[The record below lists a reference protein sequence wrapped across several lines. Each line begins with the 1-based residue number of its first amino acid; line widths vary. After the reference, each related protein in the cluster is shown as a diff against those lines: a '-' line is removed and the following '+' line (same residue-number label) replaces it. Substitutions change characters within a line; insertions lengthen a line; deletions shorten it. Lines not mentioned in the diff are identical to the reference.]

1 MWGEAF
7 EIMLIQRYNLILDC
21 IPLAPQRTS
30 VCNLR
35 VKLVDRGFEISIRML
50 QRDLQLLYEQ
60 GCFGLEKD
68 MRSKP
73 YGWSI
78 NSQWRGGNL
87 KIMSSEVAEHY
98 LLLEQLLPQS
108 VPSDVK
114 QSVHTKA
121 EQALKRFTGRVPNW
135 LSTLPKPS
143 LKVNIDTHLIAQIE
157 HAIKHKRAVSAE
169 LYRVLYDE
177 AHWLKF
183 AELSFYNLVEQG
195 GVLMAQFMVGELH
208 DKCYQMPVYRI
219 RNVHIL
225 QKTRR
230 EPSAEQLKS
239 LRSAINKG
247 MKQETIELIVKVPNH
262 SAVNQGFI
270 ELGELIDK
278 QQIDDKNVLLTYQTI
293 DTEQLTDELFKCAH
307 WIEVAKPE
315 KLRQRITTKLKAAV
329 NFYK

>member
-1 MWGEAF
+1 M
-7 EIMLIQRYNLILDC
+7 ILHRHLS
-21 IPLAPQRTS
+21 ILELLPIAPSSISTQ
-30 VCNLR
+30 
-35 VKLVDRGFEISIRML
+35 KLQHRLTERGFEVSMRML
-50 QRDLQLLYEQ
+50 QRDLQSLYEQ

-68 MRSKP
+68 SRSKP

-78 NSQWRGGNL
+78 NAQWRGGNARV
-87 KIMSSEVAEHY
+87 MSSEVAEHY

-114 QSVHTKA
+114 QLVHIKA
-121 EQALKRFTGRVPNW
+121 EQALKRFNDHVPDW
-135 LSTLPKPS
+135 LATLPKSS
-143 LKVNIDTHLIAQIE
+143 LKVNIDTQLVAQIE

-195 GVLMAQFMVGELH
+195 GVLMAQFMVGKLH

-230 EPSAEQLKS
+230 EPSTEQLKS

-247 MKQETIELIVKVPNH
+247 MSQEAIELVIKVPTH

-270 ELGELIDK
+270 ELGELTDK
-278 QQIDDKNVLLTYQTI
+278 QQIDAKYVLFTYQTI
-293 DTEQLTDELFKCAH
+293 DSEQLTDELFKFAH
-307 WIEVAKPE
+307 WLEVVKPE
-315 KLRQRITTKLKAAV
+315 KLRQRIVSKLQAAA
-329 NFYK
+329 NIYK

>member
-1 MWGEAF
+1 MNSHRH
-7 EIMLIQRYNLILDC
+7 LLILELVP
-21 IPLAPQRTS
+21 IAPSSISTQQ
-30 VCNLR
+30 LQK
-35 VKLVDRGFEISIRML
+35 KLVECGFEFPIRML
-50 QRDLQLLYEQ
+50 QRDLQSLYEQ

-68 MRSKP
+68 TRSKP

-78 NSQWRGGNL
+78 NAQWRGGSA
-87 KIMSSEVAEHY
+87 KIMSCEVAEHY

-108 VPSDVK
+108 IPSDVK
-114 QSVHTKA
+114 RSVHIKA
-121 EQALKRFTGRVPNW
+121 EQALKRFNGDVPDW
-135 LSTLPKPS
+135 LATLPKPS
-143 LKVNIDTHLIAQIE
+143 LKVNIDSKLVAQIE

-183 AELSFYNLVEQG
+183 AELSFYSLVEQG
-195 GVLMAQFMVGELH
+195 GVLMAQFMVGSLH

-247 MKQETIELIVKVPNH
+247 MKQEAIELVVKVPSH
-262 SAVNQGFI
+262 SVVNQGFI
-270 ELGELIDK
+270 ELGELTDK
-278 QQIDDKNVLLTYQTI
+278 QHIDEKNVLLTYQTI

-307 WIEVAKPE
+307 WLEVIKPE
-315 KLRQRITTKLKAAV
+315 RIRKRITTKLKAAAS
-329 NFYK
+329 NYQ

>member
-1 MWGEAF
+1 MQ
-7 EIMLIQRYNLILDC
+7 IQRYNLLLEC
-21 IPLAPQRTS
+21 IPKAPKRVS
-30 VCNLR
+30 VPDLKA
-35 VKLVDRGFEISIRML
+35 KLSSRGFDISTRML
-50 QRDLQLLYEQ
+50 QRDLQSLYDQ
-60 GCFGLEKD
+60 GCLGLEKD
-68 MRSKP
+68 TRSKP

-78 NSQWRGGNL
+78 NSQWRGSNA
-87 KIMSSEVAEHY
+87 KVMSSEVAEHY

-108 VPSDVK
+108 IPSDVK
-114 QSVHTKA
+114 RSVHVKA
-121 EQALKRFTGRVPNW
+121 EQALKRFNGHLPDW

-143 LKVNIDTHLIAQIE
+143 LKMNVDTQLVKQIE

-183 AELSFYNLVEQG
+183 TGLSFYNLVEQG
-195 GVLMAQFMVGELH
+195 GVLMVQFMVGQLH

-247 MKQETIELIVKVPNH
+247 MKQEAIELVVKVPTH
-262 SAVNQGFI
+262 SVVNQGFI
-270 ELGELIDK
+270 ELGELTDK
-278 QQIDDKNVLLTYQTI
+278 QHIDEKNVLFTYQTI

-307 WIEVAKPE
+307 WLEVIKPE
-315 KLRQRITTKLKAAV
+315 RIRKRITTKLKAAAS
-329 NFYK
+329 NYQ

>member
-1 MWGEAF
+1 MNSRRHFSILELVPIAPSS
-7 EIMLIQRYNLILDC
+7 ISTQQLQR
-21 IPLAPQRTS
+21 
-30 VCNLR
+30 
-35 VKLVDRGFEISIRML
+35 KLLERGFDISIRML
-50 QRDLQLLYEQ
+50 QRDLQSLYDQ
-60 GCFGLEKD
+60 DCFGLEKD
-68 MRSKP
+68 TRSKP

-78 NSQWRGGNL
+78 NAQWRGGSA
-87 KIMSSEVAEHY
+87 KIMSCEVAEHY

-108 VPSDVK
+108 IPSDVK
-114 QSVHTKA
+114 RSVHIKA
-121 EQALKRFTGRVPNW
+121 EQALKRFNGDVPDW
-135 LSTLPKPS
+135 LATLPKPS
-143 LKVNIDTHLIAQIE
+143 LKVNIDSKLVAQIE

-169 LYRVLYDE
+169 LYRVLYNE

-195 GVLMAQFMVGELH
+195 GVLMAQFMVGSLH

-247 MKQETIELIVKVPNH
+247 MKQEAIELVVKVPTH
-262 SAVNQGFI
+262 SVVNQGFI
-270 ELGELIDK
+270 ELGELTDK
-278 QQIDDKNVLLTYQTI
+278 QHIDEKNVLFTYQTI

-307 WIEVAKPE
+307 WLEVIKPE
-315 KLRQRITTKLKAAV
+315 RIRKRITTKLKAAAS
-329 NFYK
+329 NYQ

>member
-1 MWGEAF
+1 M
-7 EIMLIQRYNLILDC
+7 ISHRHLSILELVP
-21 IPLAPQRTS
+21 IAPSSISILQ
-30 VCNLR
+30 LQQ
-35 VKLVDRGFEISIRML
+35 KLVDRGIVLSTRML
-50 QRDLQLLYEQ
+50 QRDLQSLYEQ

-68 MRSKP
+68 TRSKP

-78 NSQWRGGNL
+78 NAQWRGGNS
-87 KIMSSEVAEHY
+87 KVMSSEVAEHY

-114 QSVHTKA
+114 QSVHIKA
-121 EQALKRFTGRVPNW
+121 EQALKRYNGHMPEW

-143 LKVNIDTHLIAQIE
+143 LKVNVDTQLVEQIE
-157 HAIKHKRAVSAE
+157 HAIMHKRAVSAE

-230 EPSAEQLKS
+230 EPSTEQLKS

-247 MKQETIELIVKVPNH
+247 MSQEAIELVVKVPIH

-270 ELGELIDK
+270 ELGELINK

-293 DTEQLTDELFKCAH
+293 DTEQLVDELFKCAH
-307 WIEVAKPE
+307 WLEVIKPE
-315 KLRQRITTKLKAAV
+315 KLRQRITTKLKAAA
-329 NFYK
+329 NIYK

>member
-1 MWGEAF
+1 MKP
-7 EIMLIQRYNLILDC
+7 LRYLTLLEYIPISPLSISVKQLQENL
-21 IPLAPQRTS
+21 S
-30 VCNLR
+30 LR
-35 VKLVDRGFEISIRML
+35 GVELSTRML
-50 QRDLQLLYEQ
+50 QRDLQSLYDQ

-78 NSQWRGGNL
+78 NAQWRGGNS
-87 KIMSSEVAEHY
+87 KVMSSEVAEHY

-108 VPSDVK
+108 IPNEIK
-114 QSVHTKA
+114 QSVHIKA
-121 EQALKRFTGRVPNW
+121 EQALQRFNGHVPDW
-135 LSTLPKPS
+135 LSTLPRPL
-143 LKVNIDTHLIAQIE
+143 LKMNIDAQLIAQLE

-195 GVLMAQFMVGELH
+195 GVLMAQFMVGSLH

-219 RNVHIL
+219 RNIHIL

-247 MKQETIELIVKVPNH
+247 MKQEAIELVVKVPSH

-270 ELGELIDK
+270 ELGELTDK
-278 QQIDDKNVLLTYQTI
+278 QQIDDKNVLLTYHTI

-307 WIEVAKPE
+307 WLEVIKPE
-315 KLRQRITTKLKAAV
+315 KLRQRITTKLKATA
-329 NFYK
+329 NIYK

>member
-1 MWGEAF
+1 MNSHRHLFILELVPMGPSS
-7 EIMLIQRYNLILDC
+7 ISTQQLQQQLIE
-21 IPLAPQRTS
+21 
-30 VCNLR
+30 
-35 VKLVDRGFEISIRML
+35 RGFDLSTRML
-50 QRDLQLLYEQ
+50 QRDLQSLYEQ
-60 GCFGLEKD
+60 GSFGLEKD
-68 MRSKP
+68 TRSKP

-78 NSQWRGGNL
+78 NAQWRGVNE
-87 KIMSSEVAEHY
+87 KVMSSEVAEHY

-108 VPSDVK
+108 VPSEVK
-114 QSVHTKA
+114 QSVHIKA
-121 EQALKRFTGRVPNW
+121 EQALKRVNGHLPEW

-143 LKVNIDTHLIAQIE
+143 LKVNVDSQLVAQIE

-195 GVLMAQFMVGELH
+195 GVLMAQFMVGSLH

-247 MKQETIELIVKVPNH
+247 MKQEAIELVVAVPSH

-270 ELGELIDK
+270 ELGELTDK
-278 QQIDDKNVLLTYQTI
+278 QYIDDKNVLLTYQTI
-293 DTEQLTDELFKCAH
+293 DTEQLTNELFKCAH
-307 WIEVAKPE
+307 WLEVIKPE
-315 KLRQRITTKLKAAV
+315 QIRKRIITKLKAAAS
-329 NFYK
+329 NYQ

>member
-1 MWGEAF
+1 MKTA
-7 EIMLIQRYNLILDC
+7 RHNSILDY
-21 IPLAPQRTS
+21 IPSSPKSTS
-30 VCNLR
+30 VSELQIALS
-35 VKLVDRGFEISIRML
+35 KSGLDLSSRML
-50 QRDLQLLYEQ
+50 QRDLQSLYEQ

-68 MRSKP
+68 TRSKP

-78 NSQWRGGNL
+78 NAQWRGGNA
-87 KIMSSEVAEHY
+87 KVMSSEVAEHY

-114 QSVHTKA
+114 RSVQIKA
-121 EQALKRFTGRVPNW
+121 EQALKRFNGDVPNW

-143 LKVNIDTHLIAQIE
+143 LKVNIDTQLVGQIE

-169 LYRVLYDE
+169 LYRVLYDK

-230 EPSAEQLKS
+230 EPNTKQLKS

-247 MKQETIELIVKVPNH
+247 KSQEAIELIIKVPTH

-270 ELGELIDK
+270 ELGVLTDK
-278 QQIDDKNVLLTYQTI
+278 QKVDDKNVLLTYQTN
-293 DTEQLTDELFKCAH
+293 DTEQLTDELFKYAH
-307 WIEVAKPE
+307 WLEVIKPE
-315 KLRQRITTKLKAAV
+315 KLRQRMVSKLKAATT
-329 NFYK
+329 NYL

>member
-1 MWGEAF
+1 MQ
-7 EIMLIQRYNLILDC
+7 IQRYNLLLEC
-21 IPLAPQRTS
+21 IPKAPHCVS
-30 VCNLR
+30 APYLKA
-35 VKLVDRGFEISIRML
+35 KLSSRGFNISTRML
-50 QRDLQLLYEQ
+50 QRDLQSLYEQ

-68 MRSKP
+68 TRSIP

-78 NSQWRGGNL
+78 NAQWRGSNSKL
-87 KIMSSEVAEHY
+87 MSTEVAEHY

-114 QSVHTKA
+114 QSVHIKA
-121 EQALKRFTGRVPNW
+121 EQALKRVNGHLPEW
-135 LSTLPKPS
+135 LSTLPKLS
-143 LKVNIDTHLIAQIE
+143 LKVNIDTQLVKQIE

-195 GVLMAQFMVGELH
+195 GVLMAQFMVGTLH

-247 MKQETIELIVKVPNH
+247 MSQEAIELVIKVPTH
-262 SAVNQGFI
+262 SAINQEFI

-278 QQIDDKNVLLTYQTI
+278 QKVDDKNVLVTYQTI

-307 WIEVAKPE
+307 WLEVIKPE
-315 KLRQRITTKLKAAV
+315 KLRQRIVSKLKAATA
-329 NFYK
+329 NYL

>member
-1 MWGEAF
+1 MNSHRH
-7 EIMLIQRYNLILDC
+7 LLILELVP
-21 IPLAPQRTS
+21 IAPRSISTQQLQR
-30 VCNLR
+30 
-35 VKLVDRGFEISIRML
+35 KLLERGFDISTRML
-50 QRDLQLLYEQ
+50 QRDLQSLYEQ
-60 GCFGLEKD
+60 GCYGLEKD
-68 MRSKP
+68 TRSKP

-78 NSQWRGGNL
+78 NAQWRGGSA
-87 KIMSSEVAEHY
+87 KIMSCEVAEHY

-108 VPSDVK
+108 IPSDVK
-114 QSVHTKA
+114 RSVHIKA
-121 EQALKRFTGRVPNW
+121 EQALKRFNGHVPDW

-143 LKVNIDTHLIAQIE
+143 LKVNIDSKLVAQIE

-195 GVLMAQFMVGELH
+195 GVLMAQFMVGSLH

-247 MKQETIELIVKVPNH
+247 MKQEAIELVVKVPSH

-270 ELGELIDK
+270 ELGELTDK
-278 QQIDDKNVLLTYQTI
+278 QHIDEKNVLLTYQTI

-307 WIEVAKPE
+307 WLEVIKPE
-315 KLRQRITTKLKAAV
+315 RIRKRITTKLKAAAS
-329 NFYK
+329 NYQ

>member
-1 MWGEAF
+1 MP
-7 EIMLIQRYNLILDC
+7 D
-21 IPLAPQRTS
+21 
-30 VCNLR
+30 
-35 VKLVDRGFEISIRML
+35 
-50 QRDLQLLYEQ
+50 
-60 GCFGLEKD
+60 
-68 MRSKP
+68 
-73 YGWSI
+73 
-78 NSQWRGGNL
+78 
-87 KIMSSEVAEHY
+87 
-98 LLLEQLLPQS
+98 LLPQS

-114 QSVHTKA
+114 RSVHTKA
-121 EQALKRFTGRVPNW
+121 EQALKRFNGHVPDW
-135 LSTLPKPS
+135 LATLPKPS
-143 LKVNIDTHLIAQIE
+143 LKVNIDTHLVAQIE

-195 GVLMAQFMVGELH
+195 GVLMAQFMVGSLH
-208 DKCYQMPVYRI
+208 DKCYQMPIYRI

-230 EPSAEQLKS
+230 DPSTEQLKS

-307 WIEVAKPE
+307 WLEVIKPE
-315 KLRQRITTKLKAAV
+315 KLRQRVTTKLKAAA
-329 NFYK
+329 NNYK

>member
-1 MWGEAF
+1 
-7 EIMLIQRYNLILDC
+7 MLILRQSTILDI
-21 IPLAPQRTS
+21 IPLSPRYIS
-30 VCNLR
+30 SHELM
-35 VKLVDRGFEISIRML
+35 VKLNQFGFDISTRML
-50 QRDLQLLYEQ
+50 QRDLQSLYEQ

-68 MRSKP
+68 TRSKP

-78 NSQWRGGNL
+78 NAQWRGGNT
-87 KIMSSEVAEHY
+87 KVMSSEMAQHY

-114 QSVHTKA
+114 RSVHTKA
-121 EQALKRFTGRVPNW
+121 EQALKRFNGHVPSW
-135 LSTLPKPS
+135 LSTLSKPS
-143 LKVNIDTHLIAQIE
+143 LKVNIDTQLVEQIE

-225 QKTRR
+225 QKIRR
-230 EPSAEQLKS
+230 EPSAEQLKT

-247 MKQETIELIVKVPNH
+247 MSRELIELVVKVSDH
-262 SAVNQGFI
+262 STLNQGFI
-270 ELGELIDK
+270 ELGELVGK

-293 DTEQLTDELFKCAH
+293 DTEQLTDELFQCAH
-307 WIEVAKPE
+307 WLEVIKPE
-315 KLRQRITTKLKAAV
+315 KLRQRIVSKLKAAA
-329 NFYK
+329 NIYK

>member
-1 MWGEAF
+1 MKTA
-7 EIMLIQRYNLILDC
+7 RHNSILDY
-21 IPLAPQRTS
+21 IPSSPKSTS
-30 VCNLR
+30 VSELQIALS
-35 VKLVDRGFEISIRML
+35 KSGLDLSSRML
-50 QRDLQLLYEQ
+50 QRDLQSLYEQ

-68 MRSKP
+68 TRSKP

-87 KIMSSEVAEHY
+87 KIMSFEVAEHY

-108 VPSDVK
+108 VPRDVK
-114 QSVHTKA
+114 QSVRIKA
-121 EQALKRFTGRVPNW
+121 EQALKRFNGHLPDW
-135 LSTLPKPS
+135 LSSLAKPS
-143 LKVNIDTHLIAQIE
+143 LKVNIDSKLVAQIE

-195 GVLMAQFMVGELH
+195 GVLMAQFMVGSLH

-219 RNVHIL
+219 RNVHVL
-225 QKTRR
+225 QKNRR
-230 EPSAEQLKS
+230 EPSTEQLKT

-247 MKQETIELIVKVPNH
+247 MKQEAIELVVKVPSH

-270 ELGELIDK
+270 ELGELIEK
-278 QQIDDKNVLLTYQTI
+278 QHIDEKSVLLTYQTI
-293 DTEQLTDELFKCAH
+293 DTEQLTDELFQCAH
-307 WIEVAKPE
+307 WLEVIKPE
-315 KLRQRITTKLKAAV
+315 KLRQRIVHKLKAATA
-329 NFYK
+329 NYL

>member
-1 MWGEAF
+1 MQVLRY
-7 EIMLIQRYNLILDC
+7 EIILDC
-21 IPLAPQRTS
+21 IPVRPFRRSTS
-30 VCNLR
+30 EL
-35 VKLVDRGFEISIRML
+35 KLMLLNQGFKVTTRML
-50 QRDLQLLYEQ
+50 QRDLQSLYDQ

-68 MRSKP
+68 TRSKP

-78 NSQWRGGNL
+78 NAQWRGGSA

-108 VPSDVK
+108 VPSYVK

-121 EQALKRFTGRVPNW
+121 EQALKRFNGHVPDW
-135 LSTLPKPS
+135 LSNLPKPS
-143 LKVNIDTHLIAQIE
+143 LKVNIDTHLVAQIE
-157 HAIKHKRAVSAE
+157 HVIKHKRAVSAE

-183 AELSFYNLVEQG
+183 AELSFYNLVEHG
-195 GVLMAQFMVGELH
+195 GVLMAQFMVGTLH

-230 EPSAEQLKS
+230 EPSIGQLKS

-247 MKQETIELIVKVPNH
+247 MLQEGIELIIKVPKH
-262 SAVNQGFI
+262 SAVNQEFI
-270 ELGELIDK
+270 ELGELTDK
-278 QQIDDKNVLLTYQTI
+278 QHIDEKSVLVTYQTI
-293 DTEQLTDELFKCAH
+293 DTEQLTDELFKFSH
-307 WIEVAKPE
+307 WLEVIKPE
-315 KLRQRITTKLKAAV
+315 KLRQRIVSKLQAAA
-329 NFYK
+329 NIYK

>member
-1 MWGEAF
+1 MNSNRHLFILELVPMGPSS
-7 EIMLIQRYNLILDC
+7 ISTQQLQQQLIE
-21 IPLAPQRTS
+21 
-30 VCNLR
+30 
-35 VKLVDRGFEISIRML
+35 RGIVLSTRML
-50 QRDLQLLYEQ
+50 QRDLQSLYEQ

-68 MRSKP
+68 ARSKP

-78 NSQWRGGNL
+78 NAQWRGGNT
-87 KIMSSEVAEHY
+87 KVMSSEMAEHY

-114 QSVHTKA
+114 QSVHIKA
-121 EQALKRFTGRVPNW
+121 EQALKRFNGHVPDW
-135 LSTLPKPS
+135 LATLPKPS
-143 LKVNIDTHLIAQIE
+143 LKVNVDTQLVTQIE

-195 GVLMAQFMVGELH
+195 GVLMAQFMVGSLH

-230 EPSAEQLKS
+230 EPNNEQLKS

-278 QQIDDKNVLLTYQTI
+278 QQIDDKNVLFTYQTT

-307 WIEVAKPE
+307 WLEVIKPE
-315 KLRQRITTKLKAAV
+315 KLRQRIVSKLQAAA
-329 NFYK
+329 NIYK

>member
-1 MWGEAF
+1 MNTA
-7 EIMLIQRYNLILDC
+7 RHNSILDF
-21 IPLAPQRTS
+21 IPSSPKSTS
-30 VCNLR
+30 VSELQIALS
-35 VKLVDRGFEISIRML
+35 KSGLDLSSRML
-50 QRDLQLLYEQ
+50 QRDLQSLYEQ

-68 MRSKP
+68 TRSKP

-78 NSQWRGGNL
+78 NAQWRSSNSRV
-87 KIMSSEVAEHY
+87 MSTEVAEHY

-108 VPSDVK
+108 VPRDVK
-114 QSVHTKA
+114 QSVRIKA

-143 LKVNIDTHLIAQIE
+143 LKVNVDTQLVVQIE
-157 HAIKHKRAVSAE
+157 HAIQYKRAVSAE

-183 AELSFYNLVEQG
+183 AELSFYNIVEQG
-195 GVLMAQFMVGELH
+195 GVLMAQFMVGTLH

-230 EPSAEQLKS
+230 EPSTEQLES

-247 MKQETIELIVKVPNH
+247 LSQEAIELIVKVPSH

-270 ELGELIDK
+270 ELGELTDK
-278 QQIDDKNVLLTYQTI
+278 QHIDEKSVLVTYQTI

-307 WIEVAKPE
+307 WLEVIKPE
-315 KLRQRITTKLKAAV
+315 KLRQRIVSKLQAAA
-329 NFYK
+329 NIYK

>member
-1 MWGEAF
+1 M
-7 EIMLIQRYNLILDC
+7 ISYRHLSILELVP
-21 IPLAPQRTS
+21 IAPSSISTQ
-30 VCNLR
+30 
-35 VKLVDRGFEISIRML
+35 KLQHRLTERGFDIPTRML
-50 QRDLQLLYEQ
+50 QRDLQSLYDQ

-73 YGWSI
+73 FGWSI
-78 NSQWRGGNL
+78 NAQWRGSNS
-87 KIMSSEVAEHY
+87 KVMSTEVAEHY

-114 QSVHTKA
+114 RSVHVIA
-121 EQALKRFTGRVPNW
+121 EQALKRFNGHLPDW

-143 LKVNIDTHLIAQIE
+143 LKVNVDTKLIKQIE
-157 HAIKHKRAVSAE
+157 HAIKHNRAVSAE

-225 QKTRR
+225 QETRR
-230 EPSAEQLKS
+230 EPSTEQLKS

-262 SAVNQGFI
+262 SSVNQGFI

-278 QQIDDKNVLLTYQTI
+278 QQIDDKYVLFTYQTI
-293 DTEQLTDELFKCAH
+293 DSEQLTDELFKCVH
-307 WIEVAKPE
+307 WLEVVKPE
-315 KLRQRITTKLKAAV
+315 RLRQRIVSKLQAAA
-329 NFYK
+329 NISK

>member
-1 MWGEAF
+1 MN
-7 EIMLIQRYNLILDC
+7 LQRHFYILELV
-21 IPLAPQRTS
+21 PKAPSSISTHQ
-30 VCNLR
+30 LQQ
-35 VKLVDRGFEISIRML
+35 KLLERGFDISTRML
-50 QRDLQLLYEQ
+50 QRDLHLLFEQ

-68 MRSKP
+68 TRSKP

-78 NSQWRGGNL
+78 NSQWRGGNA
-87 KIMSSEVAEHY
+87 KIISSEVAEHY

-114 QSVHTKA
+114 QSVRIKA
-121 EQALKRFTGRVPNW
+121 EQALKRFNGHVPDW
-135 LSTLPKPS
+135 LATLAKPS
-143 LKVNIDTHLIAQIE
+143 LKVNIDTQLVAQIE

-177 AHWLKF
+177 THWLKF

-219 RNVHIL
+219 RNVHVL

-230 EPSAEQLKS
+230 EPSDEQLKS

-247 MKQETIELIVKVPNH
+247 KSQEAIELIVKVPKH
-262 SAVNQGFI
+262 SAVNEGFI
-270 ELGELIDK
+270 ELGELTDK
-278 QQIDDKNVLLTYQTI
+278 QHIDDKNVLLTYQTT

-307 WIEVAKPE
+307 WLEVIKPE
-315 KLRQRITTKLKAAV
+315 KLRKRIISKLKAATT
-329 NFYK
+329 NYL

>member
-1 MWGEAF
+1 M
-7 EIMLIQRYNLILDC
+7 ISHRHLSILELV
-21 IPLAPQRTS
+21 PLAPSSISTQQ
-30 VCNLR
+30 LQQI
-35 VKLVDRGFEISIRML
+35 LVERDFEISTRML

-60 GCFGLEKD
+60 GCFGLEKYT
-68 MRSKP
+68 RSKP

-78 NSQWRGGNL
+78 NAQWRGGNA
-87 KIMSSEVAEHY
+87 KVMSSEGAEHY

-108 VPSDVK
+108 VPSDVR
-114 QSVHTKA
+114 QSVRIKA
-121 EQALKRFTGRVPNW
+121 EQALKRFNGHLPDW

-143 LKVNIDTHLIAQIE
+143 LKVNIDTQLVAQIE
-157 HAIKHKRAVSAE
+157 HAIKYKRAVSAE

-195 GVLMAQFMVGELH
+195 GVLVAQFMVGKLH
-208 DKCYQMPVYRI
+208 NKCYQMPVYRI

-230 EPSAEQLKS
+230 EPSNEQLKS

-247 MKQETIELIVKVPNH
+247 MSQEAIQLVVKVPSH

-270 ELGELIDK
+270 ELGELTDK

-293 DTEQLTDELFKCAH
+293 DTEQLSDELFKCAH
-307 WIEVAKPE
+307 WLEVIQPE
-315 KLRQRITTKLKAAV
+315 RIRKRIITRLKAAAS
-329 NFYK
+329 NYQ

>member
-1 MWGEAF
+1 MKTA
-7 EIMLIQRYNLILDC
+7 RHNSILDC
-21 IPLAPQRTS
+21 IPSSPKSTS
-30 VCNLR
+30 VKELQATLS
-35 VKLVDRGFEISIRML
+35 KSGLDLSSRML
-50 QRDLQLLYEQ
+50 QRDLQSLYEQ

-68 MRSKP
+68 TRSKP
-73 YGWSI
+73 FGWSI
-78 NSQWRGGNL
+78 NAQWRGSNS
-87 KIMSSEVAEHY
+87 KVMSSEVAEHY

-114 QSVHTKA
+114 RSVHTKA
-121 EQALKRFTGRVPNW
+121 EQALKRFNGHVPSW
-135 LSTLPKPS
+135 LSTLSKPS
-143 LKVNIDTHLIAQIE
+143 LKVNIDTQLVEQIE

-230 EPSAEQLKS
+230 EPSVEQLKS

-247 MKQETIELIVKVPNH
+247 MNQECIELIVKAPKH

-270 ELGELIDK
+270 ELGEMTDK
-278 QQIDDKNVLLTYQTI
+278 QIIDEKNVLLTYQAI

-307 WIEVAKPE
+307 WLEVIKPE
-315 KLRQRITTKLKAAV
+315 RLRQRIVSKLKAATT
-329 NFYK
+329 NYL

>member
-1 MWGEAF
+1 
-7 EIMLIQRYNLILDC
+7 MLILRQSTILDI
-21 IPLAPQRTS
+21 IPLSPRYIS
-30 VCNLR
+30 SHELM
-35 VKLVDRGFEISIRML
+35 VKLNQFGFDISTRML
-50 QRDLQLLYEQ
+50 QRDLQSLYEQ

-68 MRSKP
+68 TRSKP

-78 NSQWRGGNL
+78 NAQWRGGNT
-87 KIMSSEVAEHY
+87 KVMSSEMAQHY
-98 LLLEQLLPQS
+98 LLLEQLLPHS
-108 VPSDVK
+108 TPSDVK
-114 QSVHTKA
+114 RSVHTKA
-121 EQALKRFTGRVPNW
+121 EQALKRFNGHVPSW
-135 LSTLPKPS
+135 LSTLSKPS
-143 LKVNIDTHLIAQIE
+143 LKVNIDTQLVEQIE

-247 MKQETIELIVKVPNH
+247 MEQETIELIVKVPIH

>member
-1 MWGEAF
+1 
-7 EIMLIQRYNLILDC
+7 LDC

-30 VCNLR
+30 VCDLR
-35 VKLVDRGFEISIRML
+35 VKLVDRGFEISTRML

-78 NSQWRGGNL
+78 NAQWRGGSA

-108 VPSDVK
+108 VPSEVK
-114 QSVHTKA
+114 QSVRIKA
-121 EQALKRFTGRVPNW
+121 EQALKRFNGHVPDW
-135 LSTLPKPS
+135 LSTQPKPS
-143 LKVNIDTHLIAQIE
+143 LKVNIDTQLVAQIE

-195 GVLMAQFMVGELH
+195 GVLMAQFMVGQLH

-219 RNVHIL
+219 RNVKVL

-230 EPSAEQLKS
+230 EPSTEQLKS

-247 MKQETIELIVKVPNH
+247 MTQKAIEIVVKVPNH

-270 ELGELIDK
+270 ELGELTDK
-278 QQIDDKNVLLTYQTI
+278 QHINDKSVLLTYQTI
-293 DTEQLTDELFKCAH
+293 DTEQLNDELFKCAH
-307 WIEVAKPE
+307 WLEVIKPE
-315 KLRQRITTKLKAAV
+315 RIRKRIITKLKAATT
-329 NFYK
+329 NYL

>member
-1 MWGEAF
+1 M
-7 EIMLIQRYNLILDC
+7 ISHRHLSILELVP
-21 IPLAPQRTS
+21 IAPSSISTQ
-30 VCNLR
+30 
-35 VKLVDRGFEISIRML
+35 KLQHRLCERGFDISTRML
-50 QRDLQLLYEQ
+50 QRDLQSLYEQ

-68 MRSKP
+68 TRSKP
-73 YGWSI
+73 FGWSI
-78 NSQWRGGNL
+78 SAQWRGGNSRV
-87 KIMSSEVAEHY
+87 MSTEVAEHY

-114 QSVHTKA
+114 RSVHTKA
-121 EQALKRFTGRVPNW
+121 EQALKRFNGHVPDW
-135 LSTLPKPS
+135 LATLPKSS
-143 LKVNIDTHLIAQIE
+143 LKVNIDNQLVAQIE

-169 LYRVLYDE
+169 LYRVLYDK

-230 EPSAEQLKS
+230 EPSYEQLKS

-247 MKQETIELIVKVPNH
+247 MSQEAIELVVKVPIH

-270 ELGELIDK
+270 ELGELTDK
-278 QQIDDKNVLLTYQTI
+278 QHIDEKSVLFTYQTI
-293 DTEQLTDELFKCAH
+293 DTEQLIDELFKCAH
-307 WIEVAKPE
+307 WLEVIKPE
-315 KLRQRITTKLKAAV
+315 KLRRRITIKLKAAA
-329 NFYK
+329 NIYK

>member
-1 MWGEAF
+1 MGPSSISTQQLKQQLTEH
-7 EIMLIQRYNLILDC
+7 
-21 IPLAPQRTS
+21 
-30 VCNLR
+30 
-35 VKLVDRGFEISIRML
+35 GFDLSTRML
-50 QRDLQLLYEQ
+50 QRDLQSLYDQ

-68 MRSKP
+68 TRSKP

-78 NSQWRGGNL
+78 NAQWRGGSA

-114 QSVHTKA
+114 RSVHTKA
-121 EQALKRFTGRVPNW
+121 EQALKRFNGHLPDW
-135 LSTLPKPS
+135 LSRLPKPS
-143 LKVNIDTHLIAQIE
+143 LQVNIDSKLVAQIE
-157 HAIKHKRAVSAE
+157 HAIKHKRVVSAE

-195 GVLMAQFMVGELH
+195 GVLMAQFMVGQLH

-219 RNVHIL
+219 RNVHVL
-225 QKTRR
+225 QKNRR
-230 EPSAEQLKS
+230 EPSTEQLKT

-247 MKQETIELIVKVPNH
+247 MNQECIELIVKAPKH

-270 ELGELIDK
+270 ELGEMTDK
-278 QQIDDKNVLLTYQTI
+278 QSIDEKYVLLTYQTI
-293 DTEQLTDELFKCAH
+293 DTEQLTDELLKYAH
-307 WIEVAKPE
+307 WLEVIKPE
-315 KLRQRITTKLKAAV
+315 KLRQRIVSKLKVATA
-329 NFYK
+329 NYL

>member
-1 MWGEAF
+1 MVSNRHF
-7 EIMLIQRYNLILDC
+7 SILELVP
-21 IPLAPQRTS
+21 IAPSSISTQQLQHRLTEQ
-30 VCNLR
+30 
-35 VKLVDRGFEISIRML
+35 GFEVSTRML
-50 QRDLQLLYEQ
+50 QRDLQSLYEQ

-68 MRSKP
+68 TRSKP

-78 NSQWRGGNL
+78 NSYWRGGNL

-114 QSVHTKA
+114 RSVHIKA
-121 EQALKRFTGRVPNW
+121 EQALKRFNGHVPDW

-143 LKVNIDTHLIAQIE
+143 LKMNVDTQLVKQIE

-183 AELSFYNLVEQG
+183 AELSFYNLAEQG

-208 DKCYQMPVYRI
+208 DKCYQMPIYRI
-219 RNVHIL
+219 RNLHIL

-247 MKQETIELIVKVPNH
+247 MSQKAIELVVKVPNH
-262 SAVNQGFI
+262 SAANQGFI
-270 ELGELIDK
+270 ELGELTDK
-278 QQIDDKNVLLTYQTI
+278 QIIDEKNVLLTYQAI

-307 WIEVAKPE
+307 WLEVIKPE
-315 KLRQRITTKLKAAV
+315 RLRQRIVSKLKAATT
-329 NFYK
+329 NYL

>member
-1 MWGEAF
+1 MQV
-7 EIMLIQRYNLILDC
+7 LRYEVILDC
-21 IPLAPQRTS
+21 IPVRPFRRSTTEL
-30 VCNLR
+30 
-35 VKLVDRGFEISIRML
+35 KLMLLNQGFKVTTRML
-50 QRDLQLLYEQ
+50 QRDLQSLYDQ

-68 MRSKP
+68 TRSKP

-78 NSQWRGGNL
+78 NAQWRGGSA

-108 VPSDVK
+108 VPSYVK

-121 EQALKRFTGRVPNW
+121 EQALKRVNGHVPEW
-135 LSTLPKPS
+135 LSILPKPS
-143 LKVNIDTHLIAQIE
+143 LKVNIDTQLVAQIK
-157 HAIKHKRAVSAE
+157 HAIEYNRAVSAE

-183 AELSFYNLVEQG
+183 AELSVYNLVEQG
-195 GVLMAQFMVGELH
+195 GVLMAQFMVGTLH

-230 EPSAEQLKS
+230 EPSTEQLES

-247 MKQETIELIVKVPNH
+247 MSQEAIELIVKVPSH

-270 ELGELIDK
+270 ELGELTDK
-278 QQIDDKNVLLTYQTI
+278 QHIDEKSVLVTYQTI

-307 WIEVAKPE
+307 WLEVIKPE
-315 KLRQRITTKLKAAV
+315 KLRQRIFSKLKAAA
-329 NFYK
+329 NIYK

>member
-1 MWGEAF
+1 
-7 EIMLIQRYNLILDC
+7 MLTTRHNLILDYV
-21 IPLAPQRTS
+21 PPSPRSTS
-30 VCNLR
+30 VKQLQITLS
-35 VKLVDRGFEISIRML
+35 KYGLELSTRML
-50 QRDLQLLYEQ
+50 QRDLQSLYEQ

-78 NSQWRGGNL
+78 NAQWRGGNA
-87 KIMSSEVAEHY
+87 KVISSEVAEHY

-108 VPSDVK
+108 APREVK
-114 QSVHTKA
+114 QSVHIKA
-121 EQALKRFTGRVPNW
+121 EQALKRFNGHVPNW
-135 LSTLPKPS
+135 LATFPKPS
-143 LKVNIDTHLIAQIE
+143 LKVNIDTQLVAQIE

-230 EPSAEQLKS
+230 EPSTEQLKS

-247 MKQETIELIVKVPNH
+247 MKQEAIELVVKVPSH

-270 ELGELIDK
+270 ELGELTDK
-278 QQIDDKNVLLTYQTI
+278 QQVDDKNVLLTYQTI
-293 DTEQLTDELFKCAH
+293 DTEQLSDELFKCAH
-307 WIEVAKPE
+307 WLEVIQPE
-315 KLRQRITTKLKAAV
+315 RIRKRLITRLKAAAS
-329 NFYK
+329 NYQ

>member
-1 MWGEAF
+1 MNSRRHLSILELVPIAPSS
-7 EIMLIQRYNLILDC
+7 ISTQKLQQRMIE
-21 IPLAPQRTS
+21 
-30 VCNLR
+30 
-35 VKLVDRGFEISIRML
+35 RGFDISTRML
-50 QRDLQLLYEQ
+50 QRDLQSLYEQ

-68 MRSKP
+68 TRSKP

-78 NSQWRGGNL
+78 NAQWRGGNA
-87 KIMSSEVAEHY
+87 KVMSSEVAEHY

-108 VPSDVK
+108 APIDVK
-114 QSVHTKA
+114 QSVHIKA
-121 EQALKRFTGRVPNW
+121 EQALKRVNGHVPEW
-135 LSTLPKPS
+135 FSTLPKPS
-143 LKVNIDTHLIAQIE
+143 LKVNIDNQLVAQIE
-157 HAIKHKRAVSAE
+157 HAIKHKRAVSTE

-230 EPSAEQLKS
+230 EPSTEQLKS
-239 LRSAINKG
+239 LRSAINKS
-247 MKQETIELIVKVPNH
+247 MKQEAIELIVKVPIH

-270 ELGELIDK
+270 ELGELTDK
-278 QQIDDKNVLLTYQTI
+278 QQIDDKNVLLTYQAI
-293 DTEQLTDELFKCAH
+293 DTEQLTDELFKSAH
-307 WIEVAKPE
+307 WLEIIKPE
-315 KLRQRITTKLKAAV
+315 KLRQRITTKLKAAAS
-329 NFYK
+329 NYQ